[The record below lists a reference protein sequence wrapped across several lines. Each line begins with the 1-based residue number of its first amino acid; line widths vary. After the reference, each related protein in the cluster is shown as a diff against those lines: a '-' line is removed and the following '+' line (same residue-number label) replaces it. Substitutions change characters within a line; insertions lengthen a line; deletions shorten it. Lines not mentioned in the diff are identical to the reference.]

1 MSRGLEQM
9 KEKTVK
15 TKNEHGPRR
24 TSERKKEIWMVVTFD
39 NTFKASKAAKIL
51 GEEGFEGGLIPVP
64 REIKASCGTAWRG
77 GKNDKDKVEDTL
89 NKNKIEYED
98 IYEVAFY

>member
-1 MSRGLEQM
+1 M
-9 KEKTVK
+9 KEKNIGI
-15 TKNEHGPRR
+15 KNGNE
-24 TSERKKEIWMVVTFD
+24 TEKASERKKTIWMVATFE

-51 GEEGFEGGLIPVP
+51 EEEGFEGGLIPVP

-77 GKNDKDKVEDTL
+77 GKNDKDKVADTL
-89 NKNKIEYED
+89 NKNKIEYEN

>member
-1 MSRGLEQM
+1 M
-9 KEKTVK
+9 KEETAKA
-15 TKNEHGPRR
+15 KNGHETAK
-24 TSERKKEIWMVVTFD
+24 TSERQKTIWMVVTFD
-39 NTFKASKAAKIL
+39 NTFKASKAAKLL

-77 GKNDKDKVEDTL
+77 GKNDKAKVADTL
-89 NKNKIEYED
+89 NKNKIEYEN